1 MIWRKL
7 RFMAVVLAA
16 IVLPLLIAG
25 EGRADMSVPPDS
37 ELAKVLDDGILEDGI
52 LDGVDED
59 TGEGPAASEAA
70 TLPPAVVLPALKP
83 AAARFRPLAYRASVA
98 HRPVAPPPRSTAHV

>member
-7 RFMAVVLAA
+7 RFMAAVLAA

-25 EGRADMSVPPDS
+25 EGRTDVPVPTGP
-37 ELAKVLDDGILEDGI
+37 ELAEILEDGI

-83 AAARFRPLAYRASVA
+83 AAVRFRPLTYRASVA
-98 HRPVAPPPRSTAHV
+98 HRPVAPPPRSSADV